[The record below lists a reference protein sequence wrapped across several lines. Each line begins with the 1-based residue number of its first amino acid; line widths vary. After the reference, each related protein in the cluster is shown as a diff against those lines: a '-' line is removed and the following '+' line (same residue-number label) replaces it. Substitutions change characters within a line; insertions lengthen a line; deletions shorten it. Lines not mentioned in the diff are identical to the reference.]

1 MPEKNMIFCFVQ
13 FVIENDTKI
22 KDFTDYTSDLNEFI
36 RHKLFL
42 FCCNSKQSEKERKK
56 EKTNTKSFDFLKGST
71 QTTSYSSNHPF
82 RTVYALFVYVVSA
95 NLLSL

>member
-42 FCCNSKQSEKERKK
+42 FCYIQSRAKKKERKK
-56 EKTNTKSFDFLKGST
+56 KQT
-71 QTTSYSSNHPF
+71 QNRLIF
-82 RTVYALFVYVVSA
+82 
-95 NLLSL
+95 